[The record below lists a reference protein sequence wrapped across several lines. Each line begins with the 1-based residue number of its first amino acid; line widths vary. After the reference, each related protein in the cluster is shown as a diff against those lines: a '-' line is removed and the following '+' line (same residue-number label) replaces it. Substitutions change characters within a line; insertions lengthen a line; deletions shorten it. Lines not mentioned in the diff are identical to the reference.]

1 MHTRNF
7 MSLSIRRAAA
17 TVLLL
22 RDSIGQLFNP
32 SKASALSHLTCAFRR
47 KRGLSFTQTQFVAR
61 VAGMTSQVTLP
72 LWAFVLIL
80 LFAAVTF
87 ASHFL
92 FPSVR
97 WFFRRRMERAVKKL
111 NERLERPIQPFK
123 LLRRQD
129 MIQRLVYDPEIT
141 QAIVDHAKAEGVRE
155 DVAFERARRY
165 AKEIVPSF
173 SASVYFGF
181 AISAARFLST
191 ALYRVRLVHQD
202 SGLADV
208 DPEATVV
215 FVMNHRSN
223 MDYVLVTYLAADRS
237 ALSYAVG
244 EWARVWPLS
253 RLIRAMGAY
262 FIRRKSRNDLYRKVL
277 AKYVQQATAAGVTQ
291 AVFPEG
297 GLSLDGSLAP
307 PKVGILKYILE
318 GAAASKRDVVFVPI
332 ALNYDR
338 VLEDTIL
345 LRAQAKGERKF
356 RARISVVFVAI
367 LRQIWLRITGKFHRF
382 GYAAVSFG
390 EPVTLSRVAEDEST
404 PDALSETIM
413 ARIAAAVPVLPVPLI
428 AHLLLTK
435 GGMPRAEL
443 ETAFADMLELLGAAQ
458 VHVPRNSRDY
468 AVEFGLRNLRERGLV
483 VEEGERIGI
492 APGKEALAGFYAN
505 SLRHLV

>member
-1 MHTRNF
+1 
-7 MSLSIRRAAA
+7 
-17 TVLLL
+17 
-22 RDSIGQLFNP
+22 
-32 SKASALSHLTCAFRR
+32 
-47 KRGLSFTQTQFVAR
+47 
-61 VAGMTSQVTLP
+61 MTTQVTLP
-72 LWAFVLIL
+72 LWAFLLIL

-97 WFFRRRMERAVKKL
+97 WFFHRRMERAVKRL
-111 NERLERPIQPFK
+111 NARLERPIQPFK

-141 QAIVDHAKAEGVRE
+141 QAIVEHAEAEGVRE

-173 SASVYFGF
+173 SAWAYFGF
-181 AISAARFLST
+181 AIRAARFLST
-191 ALYRVRLVHQD
+191 SLYRVRMVHQD
-202 SGLADV
+202 AGLASV
-208 DPEATVV
+208 DPDATVV

-297 GLSLDGSLAP
+297 GLSLDGSLTE

-318 GAAASKRDVVFVPI
+318 GAAQADRDVVFVPV

-345 LRAQAKGERKF
+345 LAAQRKGERKF
-356 RARISVVFVAI
+356 RARISVVFRAV
-367 LRQIWLRITGKFHRF
+367 LRQIWLRVTGKFHRF

-390 EPVTLSRVAEDEST
+390 EPLLLSEVETSENT
-404 PDALSETIM
+404 PDAISGQIM
-413 ARIAAAVPVLPVPLI
+413 SRIAAAVPVLPVPLI
-428 AHLLLTK
+428 ASLLLK
-435 GGMPRAEL
+435 NGSMSRDEL
-443 ETAFADMLELLGAAQ
+443 EAAVAGSLHELEGAQ
-458 VHVPRNSRDY
+458 VHLPRNNRDY
-468 AVEFGLRNLRERGLV
+468 AVEFGLRNLRERGLLK
-483 VEEGERIGI
+483 EHAGRIGLVP
-492 APGKEALAGFYAN
+492 AKEDLAQFYAN
-505 SLRHLV
+505 SIKHLMR

>member
-1 MHTRNF
+1 
-7 MSLSIRRAAA
+7 
-17 TVLLL
+17 
-22 RDSIGQLFNP
+22 
-32 SKASALSHLTCAFRR
+32 
-47 KRGLSFTQTQFVAR
+47 
-61 VAGMTSQVTLP
+61 MTSQVILP

-97 WFFRRRMERAVKKL
+97 WFFRRRMERAVKRL
-111 NERLERPIQPFK
+111 NARLAHPIQPFK

-129 MIQRLVYDPEIT
+129 MIQRLIYDPEIT
-141 QAIVDHAKAEGVRE
+141 QAIVEHAKAEGVRE

-165 AKEIVPSF
+165 AREIVPSF

-181 AISAARFLST
+181 AISAARLLST
-191 ALYRVRLVHQD
+191 TLYRVRMVHQN
-202 SGLADV
+202 SGLANI
-208 DPEATVV
+208 DPNATVV

-262 FIRRKSRNDLYRKVL
+262 FIRRRSRSDLYRRVL
-277 AKYVQQATAAGVTQ
+277 AKYVQQATGAGVTQ

-297 GLSLDGSLAP
+297 GLSLDGGLAT
-307 PKVGILKYILE
+307 PKIGILKYILE
-318 GAAASKRDVVFVPI
+318 GAERAKRDVVFVPI

-345 LRAQAKGERKF
+345 LRAQAKGNRKF
-356 RARISVVFVAI
+356 HARISVVFRAI
-367 LRQIWLRITGKFHRF
+367 LRQVWLRITGKFHRF

-390 EPVTLSRVAEDEST
+390 KPLTLSHVAPADST
-404 PDALSETIM
+404 AEALSATIM
-413 ARIAAAVPVLPVPLI
+413 SRIADAVPVLPVPLLS
-428 AHLLLTK
+428 HLLLTS
-435 GGMPRAEL
+435 GPMPRDAL
-443 ETAFADMLELLGAAQ
+443 EKAFGQALKRLEDAQ
-458 VHVPRNSRDY
+458 VHLPRHNRDY
-468 AVEFGLRNLRERGLV
+468 AVEFGLRNLQERGIV
-483 VEEGERIGI
+483 VEEAAGLRI
-492 APGKEALAGFYAN
+492 ASGKEDLAGFYAN
-505 SLRHLV
+505 SVRHLM

>member
-1 MHTRNF
+1 
-7 MSLSIRRAAA
+7 
-17 TVLLL
+17 
-22 RDSIGQLFNP
+22 
-32 SKASALSHLTCAFRR
+32 
-47 KRGLSFTQTQFVAR
+47 
-61 VAGMTSQVTLP
+61 MTSQVTLP
-72 LWAFVLIL
+72 LWAFLLIL

-97 WFFRRRMERAVKKL
+97 WFFRRRMEKAVKRL
-111 NERLERPIQPFK
+111 NARLERPIQPFK

-141 QAIVDHAKAEGVRE
+141 QAIVDHAKVEGVRE

-165 AKEIVPSF
+165 AREIVPSF
-173 SASVYFGF
+173 SAWAYFSF
-181 AISAARFLST
+181 AIRAARFLST
-191 ALYRVRLVHQD
+191 ALYRVRMVHQD
-202 SGLADV
+202 AGLADV

-277 AKYVQQATAAGVTQ
+277 AKYVQQATGAGVTQ

-297 GLSLDGSLAP
+297 GLSLDGSVAA

-318 GAAASKRDVVFVPI
+318 GAATAQRDVVFVPV

-345 LRAQAKGERKF
+345 LRAQVQGDRKF
-356 RARISVVFVAI
+356 RARISVVFLAI
-367 LRQIWLRITGKFHRF
+367 LRQLWLRITGKFHKF

-390 EPVTLSRVAEDEST
+390 KPLTLREVELGHSN
-404 PDALSETIM
+404 PDVLSETIM
-413 ARIAAAVPVLPVPLI
+413 SRIADAVPVLPVPLI
-428 AHLLLTK
+428 AYLLLTK
-435 GGMPRAEL
+435 GSMARDQL
-443 ETAFADMLELLGAAQ
+443 EIAFGDAMKSLEGAQ
-458 VHVPRNSRDY
+458 VHLPRNNRDY
-468 AVEFGLRNLRERGLV
+468 AVEFGLRNLLERRIV
-483 VEEGERIGI
+483 VETDDVLSIPAEK
-492 APGKEALAGFYAN
+492 AQLAQFYAN
-505 SLRHLV
+505 SIKHLL

>member
-1 MHTRNF
+1 M
-7 MSLSIRRAAA
+7 
-17 TVLLL
+17 
-22 RDSIGQLFNP
+22 
-32 SKASALSHLTCAFRR
+32 C
-47 KRGLSFTQTQFVAR
+47 FVIYDGR
-61 VAGMTSQVTLP
+61 VRCNSECMTSQVTLP
-72 LWAFVLIL
+72 LWIFILIL

-97 WFFRRRMERAVKKL
+97 WFFRRRMERAVKRL

-141 QAIVDHAKAEGVRE
+141 QAIVEHAKAEGVRE

-173 SASVYFGF
+173 SAWAYFGF
-181 AISAARFLST
+181 AIRAARLLST
-191 ALYRVRLVHQD
+191 SLYRVRMVHQD
-202 SGLADV
+202 AGLADV

-277 AKYVQQATAAGVTQ
+277 AKYVQQATGAGVTQ

-297 GLSLDGSLAP
+297 GLSLDGSLGE

-318 GAAASKRDVVFVPI
+318 GAAAAKRDVVFVPI

-356 RARISVVFVAI
+356 RARISVVFKAI
-367 LRQIWLRITGKFHRF
+367 LRQAWLRITGKFHRF

-390 EPVTLSRVAEDEST
+390 EPLTLSHVDVAEST
-404 PDALSETIM
+404 PDALSAIIM
-413 ARIAAAVPVLPVPLI
+413 RRIAAAVPVLPVPLI
-428 AHLLLTK
+428 SYLLLTNGK
-435 GGMPRAEL
+435 MRRDAL
-443 ETAFADMLELLGAAQ
+443 EIAFTDILKRLDAAQ
-458 VHVPRNSRDY
+458 VHVPRNNRDY
-468 AVEFGLRNLRERGLV
+468 AVEFGLRNLRERRLV
-483 VEEGERIGI
+483 VDDGDEIGI
-492 APGKEALAGFYAN
+492 ALGMEEIVGFYAN
-505 SLRHLV
+505 SVRHLM